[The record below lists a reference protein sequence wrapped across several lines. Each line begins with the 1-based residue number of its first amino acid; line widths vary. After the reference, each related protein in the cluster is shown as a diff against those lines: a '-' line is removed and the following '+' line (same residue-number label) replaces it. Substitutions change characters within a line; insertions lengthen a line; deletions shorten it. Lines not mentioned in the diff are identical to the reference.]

1 MGIYNI
7 VMARATTTSDVF
19 NAVAEPRRRA
29 ILDCLGQR
37 EKNVSELV
45 LELAYDQPSVSKH
58 LRVLKDVSLVEMRQ
72 DGKQRLYRVNG
83 DALKPVFDWTANY
96 SAMWDRSVDKIKER
110 AERMAKKQR
119 EQK

>member
-1 MGIYNI
+1 MRKKFFTYSYMGIYNI

-45 LELAYDQPSVSKH
+45 LELAYEH
-58 LRVLKDVSLVEMRQ
+58 RVAISLDIEHEPFLHDLDLM
-72 DGKQRLYRVNG
+72 D
-83 DALKPVFDWTANY
+83 
-96 SAMWDRSVDKIKER
+96 
-110 AERMAKKQR
+110 
-119 EQK
+119 